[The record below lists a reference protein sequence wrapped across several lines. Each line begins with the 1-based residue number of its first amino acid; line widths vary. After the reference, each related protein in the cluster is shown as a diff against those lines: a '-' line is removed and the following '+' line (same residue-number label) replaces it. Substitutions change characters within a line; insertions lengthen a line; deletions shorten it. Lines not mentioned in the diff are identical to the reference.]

1 MQQENY
7 ATHRAVCCK
16 KNEENTISSFISWLQ
31 QLHTSEENCI
41 SILQETQEV
50 PTIQLPFLVFF
61 KTFFYSKNNT
71 LYILITYIV
80 DNNSGLT

>member
-61 KTFFYSKNNT
+61 KLFFIQRIIPST
-71 LYILITYIV
+71 
-80 DNNSGLT
+80 S

>member
-50 PTIQLPFLVFF
+50 PTIQLPFLVFL
-61 KTFFYSKNNT
+61 KLFFIQRIIPCTS
-71 LYILITYIV
+71 
-80 DNNSGLT
+80 

>member
-50 PTIQLPFLVFF
+50 PTIQLPFLVFLKLLF
-61 KTFFYSKNNT
+61 IQRIIPCTS
-71 LYILITYIV
+71 
-80 DNNSGLT
+80 

>member
-7 ATHRAVCCK
+7 ANPPGGLLQK

-41 SILQETQEV
+41 SILQEKQEV

-61 KTFFYSKNNT
+61 KTFFLFKE
-71 LYILITYIV
+71 
-80 DNNSGLT
+80 

>member
-50 PTIQLPFLVFF
+50 PTIQLPFLVFS
-61 KTFFYSKNNT
+61 KLFYSKNNT

>member
-1 MQQENY
+1 MLPTGRFV
-7 ATHRAVCCK
+7 AK

-50 PTIQLPFLVFF
+50 PTIQLPFLVFL
-61 KTFFYSKNNT
+61 KLFFIQRIIPCTS
-71 LYILITYIV
+71 
-80 DNNSGLT
+80 

>member
-1 MQQENY
+1 MLPTGRFV
-7 ATHRAVCCK
+7 AK

-50 PTIQLPFLVFF
+50 PTIQLPFLVFLNFFLF
-61 KTFFYSKNNT
+61 KEYNT

>member
-61 KTFFYSKNNT
+61 IQRIIPCTS
-71 LYILITYIV
+71 
-80 DNNSGLT
+80 

>member
-61 KTFFYSKNNT
+61 LNFFLFKE
-71 LYILITYIV
+71 
-80 DNNSGLT
+80 

>member
-7 ATHRAVCCK
+7 VTHHRAVCCK

-50 PTIQLPFLVFF
+50 PTIQLPFLVFL
-61 KTFFYSKNNT
+61 KLFFIQRIIPCTS
-71 LYILITYIV
+71 
-80 DNNSGLT
+80 

>member
-61 KTFFYSKNNT
+61 
-71 LYILITYIV
+71 
-80 DNNSGLT
+80 

>member
-1 MQQENY
+1 MLPTGRFV
-7 ATHRAVCCK
+7 AK

-50 PTIQLPFLVFF
+50 PTIQLPFLVFLKLLF
-61 KTFFYSKNNT
+61 IQSNNT
-71 LYILITYIV
+71 LYILITYIA

>member
-7 ATHRAVCCK
+7 ATHRADCCK

-50 PTIQLPFLVFF
+50 PTIQLPFLVFL
-61 KTFFYSKNNT
+61 KLFFIQRIIPCTS
-71 LYILITYIV
+71 
-80 DNNSGLT
+80 

>member
-50 PTIQLPFLVFF
+50 PTIQLPFLVFLKLFLF
-61 KTFFYSKNNT
+61 K
-71 LYILITYIV
+71 
-80 DNNSGLT
+80 